1 MMSNTTEANKVWWI
15 PVRSDKG
22 EEFPNAKAAAK
33 AFGRNHGAVQH
44 AIRND
49 QKCAGR
55 KWERVN
61 NGN

>member
-1 MMSNTTEANKVWWI
+1 MSNTTAANKVWWI
-15 PVRSDKG
+15 PVRSDRG
-22 EEFPNAKAAAK
+22 EEFLNAKAAAK
-33 AFGRNHGAVQH
+33 AFGKNHGAVQY